1 MLPSSPGTTRG
12 RSWSLTVRCVDPL
25 DDPMV
30 LLEIDHRYIVRLL
43 IADKDKHRRALAC
56 AANTSSKTSIGG
68 QRERGRERTDMMQ
81 RRLYA
86 G

>member
-1 MLPSSPGTTRG
+1 MPPSSPRATRS

-43 IADKDKHRRALAC
+43 IADEDKHRRALAVPPTRAQKLALADSAS
-56 AANTSSKTSIGG
+56 AAVNEQT
-68 QRERGRERTDMMQ
+68 
-81 RRLYA
+81 
-86 G
+86 